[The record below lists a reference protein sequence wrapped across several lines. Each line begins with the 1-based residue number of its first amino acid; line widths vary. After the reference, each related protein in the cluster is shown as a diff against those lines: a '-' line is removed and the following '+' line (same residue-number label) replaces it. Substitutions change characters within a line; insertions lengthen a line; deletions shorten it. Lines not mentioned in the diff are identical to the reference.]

1 MKFWIKLKK
10 IPFFF
15 DVIYDP
21 NETIFLNSIKKN
33 GLKGINGILM
43 NLDQAVLA
51 FNYVT
56 SNKFQLSEIKEAM
69 QN

>member
-1 MKFWIKLKK
+1 MNQIKKNT
-10 IPFFF
+10 FFF